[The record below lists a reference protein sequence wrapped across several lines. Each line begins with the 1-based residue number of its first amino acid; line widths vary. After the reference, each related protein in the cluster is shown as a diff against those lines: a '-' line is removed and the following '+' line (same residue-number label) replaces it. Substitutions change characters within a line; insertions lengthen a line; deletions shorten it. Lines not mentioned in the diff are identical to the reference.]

1 MMEERNIVNQ
11 WMKKKKAGKKE
22 KKEKE
27 GKIKNLFVIK
37 FKQLTK
43 QSIQWG

>member
-1 MMEERNIVNQ
+1 MNG
-11 WMKKKKAGKKE
+11 KKKAGKKE